1 MSPLCTTPLFHH
13 AYPQFYDDSVH
24 VLHTVPK
31 FSPLCTRLALE
42 HLLMDGRRRK
52 EGWLML
58 CKIASFGEA
67 LECGVVS
74 SSRFVRKP
82 LKKSQVAHMV
92 VLSFSFNYSQLCTL
106 A

>member
-1 MSPLCTTPLFHH
+1 MPVPN
-13 AYPQFYDDSVH
+13 FYDDSVH
-24 VLHTVPK
+24 VLHTVPL

-82 LKKSQVAHMV
+82 IRSHESRIWSCFLFPLIIRSC
-92 VLSFSFNYSQLCTL
+92 VL
-106 A
+106 